1 MKMTVEQ
8 RELYL
13 FTTGTEPFKSE
24 LERTRANNVG
34 VGKIKSIVTKAWGAY
49 IYDYCTPG
57 DSPFTDEDVEEVFE
71 RILSDKVKE
80 MLNNNFTDLTLDT
93 VRVINKEIGQ
103 HFFDA
108 DTMKFWGTRLASDL
122 FPNCTFVTGD
132 YTAEYLLCGNKKRR
146 FTIRRFNPNTLQIE
160 KAEDDGFLKYATPN
174 QAIKVARTLPSP
186 RI

>member
-1 MKMTVEQ
+1 MEMTVEQ

-13 FTTGTEPFKSE
+13 FTTGTEPFKSD
-24 LERTRANNVG
+24 LERTRANNVSR
-34 VGKIKSIVTKAWGAY
+34 IKAIVINAWRAY
-49 IYDYCTPG
+49 IHDFCTPG
-57 DSPFTDEDVEEVFE
+57 NNPFTDEDIEEVFE

-80 MLNNNFTDLTLDT
+80 TLDNNFTDLTLDI
-93 VRVINKEIGQ
+93 VRVINKEIGH

-122 FPNCTFVTGD
+122 LPNCTFVTGD
-132 YTAEYLLCGNKKRR
+132 YTAEYPLYGNKKRR

-160 KAEDDGFLKYATPN
+160 EAEDDGFLKYATPN
-174 QAIKVARTLPSP
+174 QAIKVARTLP